1 MQPFLTA
8 FQRNFWKLEGLACNY
23 NQFLVKVE
31 LDFVIWSSKKGHTG
45 DARASGRDEGRGF
58 LR

>member
-1 MQPFLTA
+1 MQPFY
-8 FQRNFWKLEGLACNY
+8 WHPEKLLGVGGLGGL
-23 NQFLVKVE
+23 QFASRCR
-31 LDFVIWSSKKGHTG
+31 DAGFVIWSSKKGHTG